1 MMGVPG
7 NKGPNISPEHTLSS
21 LRIPNR
27 PRRCSNP
34 PEAPPS

>member
-1 MMGVPG
+1 MVGLPG
-7 NKGPNISPEHTLSS
+7 NKLPDISLEQSVSS

-34 PEAPPS
+34 PEAPP